1 MELREKVA
9 NLPYDAG
16 VYLFKDA
23 LGAILYVG
31 KARALRSRVYTT
43 GANAIIFPLPPA
55 S

>member
-1 MELREKVA
+1 MELTEKA
-9 NLPYDAG
+9 ATLPNEAG

-31 KARALRSRVYTT
+31 KAASLRSRVR
-43 GANAIIFPLPPA
+43 